1 MGLAVEILFLGAM
14 VPEICLGSFL
24 TPMVLRV
31 CEIGTGLQGL
41 TIFNASTIFVM
52 HKTGL
57 YLTAFGVD
65 NLTFMKGSSGGQ

>member
-1 MGLAVEILFLGAM
+1 
-14 VPEICLGSFL
+14 
-24 TPMVLRV
+24 MVLRI
-31 CEIGTGLQGL
+31 CIIGTGLRGL
-41 TIFNASTIFVM
+41 IVFDASTIFVM